1 MKRMFKIMV
10 SVLCL
15 SAMLFAFT
23 ACSQN
28 KGTSSENENVAPIE
42 NENVAPTENENVAPI
57 VGKWEYEDSSDMYYT
72 FNEDGT
78 GLYYFVSGEMKF
90 TYEDD
95 GEAVTLYYET
105 ATEPSTYQYTIKDN
119 VLSIEDSFGE
129 YVTYIKK

>member
-1 MKRMFKIMV
+1 MKNMFKIMM

-15 SAMLFAFT
+15 SVMLFSIT

-28 KGTSSENENVAPIE
+28 DQASD
-42 NENVAPTENENVAPI
+42 VAPI

-78 GLYYFVSGEMKF
+78 GSYYFVGGEMKF

-95 GEAVTLYYET
+95 GKALTLHYET
-105 ATEPSTYQYTIKDN
+105 ATEPSTYKYTIKDD
-119 VLSIEDSFGE
+119 VLSIEDSFGD

>member
-1 MKRMFKIMV
+1 MKRIFKIMV

-15 SAMLFAFT
+15 GAMLFAFT

-28 KGTSSENENVAPIE
+28 KGTSNENA
-42 NENVAPTENENVAPI
+42 NVAPI

-78 GLYYFVSGEMKF
+78 GSYYFVSGEMKF

-95 GEAVTLYYET
+95 GEAVTLHYET
-105 ATEPSTYQYTIKDN
+105 ATEPSTYKYTIKDN

>member
-1 MKRMFKIMV
+1 MKRVFKIMV

-23 ACSQN
+23 ACSQ
-28 KGTSSENENVAPIE
+28 KETSNA
-42 NENVAPTENENVAPI
+42 API
-57 VGKWEYEDSSDMYYT
+57 VGKWVYEDSSDMYYT

-78 GLYYFVSGEMKF
+78 GSYYFVAGEMKF

-95 GEAVTLYYET
+95 GKAVTLHYET